1 MIIRLQLLIFILV
14 IKSSNC
20 QVASNRVINIQ
31 NLTQCINPLKDEE
44 SNNHEPMQAPYFLVP
59 IQPDDLDSLGRQ
71 IHFDIDSGQVCFLP
85 EFRQVKFTTLSIN
98 QGLALNLEINLIDSS
113 STTTTTQNPPK
124 QINITHLI
132 PKLSHR
138 NSARLV
144 FTCTQQSNPTTQNG
158 TQQIDQHLFYIEH
171 NDNLNTSNT
180 NFLRLVNSVSQTE
193 TNVVIECPNES
204 VEYTYTLRLAAPDEN
219 YFLKSSSNQNVVFQL
234 RKPLIQTS
242 TSSPAAHQ
250 QITKTAAKLAKLTFN
265 LKVFTILA
273 LTLASLL
280 AVLIYI
286 VFLTLTRLMR
296 AKAQLFSG
304 SNSCGTMDTHSSII
318 MSDLPTNGGTSGE
331 NCFFK
336 SSRCYQLDLPTSE
349 MFKHSSVYLGQLG
362 IDAGAANLKNLIDD
376 VGGEGEAKLNSLAV
390 NNNSIYKPNM
400 YVTNGSAT
408 SMDLSGTRACVQQRW
423 QRMLDWNVDFNSMSD
438 VFHDLARFK

>member
-1 MIIRLQLLIFILV
+1 MILRLVLPIFILL

-31 NLTQCINPLKDEE
+31 NITQCINPLKDEQT
-44 SNNHEPMQAPYFLVP
+44 EPMQAPYFLVP
-59 IQPDDLDSLGRQ
+59 IQPDDLDSLNRL
-71 IHFDIDSGQVCFLP
+71 IHFDVDSGQVCFLP
-85 EFRQVKFTTLSIN
+85 EFHQVKFTTLSIN
-98 QGLALNLEINLIDSS
+98 QGLALNLEINLIDYS
-113 STTTTTQNPPK
+113 STTTTTRNPPK
-124 QINITHLI
+124 QINITHVI

-144 FTCTQQSNPTTQNG
+144 FTCTQSNPQTHNG
-158 TQQIDQHLFYIEH
+158 TRQIDQHLFYIEN

-180 NFLRLVNSVSQTE
+180 NFIRLVNSVSQTE
-193 TNVVIECPNES
+193 TNLVIECPNES
-204 VEYTYTLRLAAPDEN
+204 VEYTYTLRLSAPDEN

-234 RKPLIQTS
+234 KKPSIQTSSTS
-242 TSSPAAHQ
+242 TSSSAAHQ

-265 LKVFTILA
+265 LKIFTILA

-296 AKAQLFSG
+296 AKAQIFGG
-304 SNSCGTMDTHSSII
+304 STGTDSCGTMDTHSSII
-318 MSDLPTNGGTSGE
+318 MSDLPMNVTSG

-336 SSRCYQLDLPTSE
+336 SSRCFQLDMPTSE

-362 IDAGAANLKNLIDD
+362 IDATANLKHLIDD
-376 VGGEGEAKLNSLAV
+376 GGEGEGRLGSLVAV
-390 NNNSIYKPNM
+390 NSSYKPNM
-400 YVTNGSAT
+400 YVTNGSAA